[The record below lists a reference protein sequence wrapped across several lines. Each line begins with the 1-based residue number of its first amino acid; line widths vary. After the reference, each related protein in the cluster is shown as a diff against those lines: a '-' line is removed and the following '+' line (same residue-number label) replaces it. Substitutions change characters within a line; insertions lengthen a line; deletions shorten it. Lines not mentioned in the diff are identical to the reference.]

1 MEVLNSGPLFKK
13 SCVCMVVV
21 GEKCLVIGMSVLL
34 LDNHYGSFNATHILN
49 MLSPQQGGSVL

>member
-1 MEVLNSGPLFKK
+1 MDLCLRSHVI
-13 SCVCMVVV
+13 CTVVV